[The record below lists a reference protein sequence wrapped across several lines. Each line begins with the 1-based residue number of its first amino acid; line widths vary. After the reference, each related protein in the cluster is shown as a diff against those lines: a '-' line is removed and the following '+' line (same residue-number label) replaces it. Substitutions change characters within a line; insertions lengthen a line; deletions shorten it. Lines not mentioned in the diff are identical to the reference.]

1 MIVTGYYWCYVAD
14 EVHEGDSNK
23 VALKYSSQILW
34 ELDYSVGGTSMYEDV
49 S

>member
-1 MIVTGYYWCYVAD
+1 MRSTKVTAIRW
-14 EVHEGDSNK
+14 
-23 VALKYSSQILW
+23 ALKYSSQILW